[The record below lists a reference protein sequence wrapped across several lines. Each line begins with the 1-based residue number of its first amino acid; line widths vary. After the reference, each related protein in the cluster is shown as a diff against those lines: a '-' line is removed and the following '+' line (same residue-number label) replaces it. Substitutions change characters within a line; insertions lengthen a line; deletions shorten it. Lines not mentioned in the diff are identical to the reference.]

1 MAVTTSRAFR
11 VQGPDKPAAQ
21 LPLIDMCNHSFA
33 PNCQA
38 WPSFSN
44 DPVSELLCPLTQQ
57 AYNCTRFLQLC
68 PLSHVPFVRCRCV

>member
-33 PNCQA
+33 SNCQA
-38 WPSFSN
+38 WPK
-44 DPVSELLCPLTQQ
+44 
-57 AYNCTRFLQLC
+57 
-68 PLSHVPFVRCRCV
+68 LST